1 VNGFVI
7 VKYFSS
13 PQAVQ
18 DDRTTEQ
25 GAIATLHLLE
35 LTTQD
40 FQRHYLRPGKPVV
53 ITGLLQHQEPWTL
66 EFLCQHLGNSV
77 FPVRQYGRDRYQQD
91 KREWAD
97 MGSGVT
103 VHSLSFRE
111 YADLIRSG
119 QAYEQ
124 DLYLARCGLQ
134 GTPLEQAAVLTQ
146 AESALGLSGSVT
158 PLNLWCGPAG
168 HTSCLHYDPMDGTLM
183 QLVGTKQIIL
193 FPPSQLYNLHPFSV
207 WNHLLHG
214 AKRRA
219 VYSQVYPNRP
229 DFESF
234 PRLQEA
240 LPYRIDVT
248 LNPGEILFI
257 PSGWWHE
264 VTSVGEG
271 LVCSVNRWWNVPWGR
286 SLRNWS
292 KWRAHLGSVLGLPHV
307 FSNLISALPTA
318 AREQKLKEI
327 IQRF

>member
-1 VNGFVI
+1 VNGFSI
-7 VKYFSS
+7 VNNLSS
-13 PQAVQ
+13 PALARG
-18 DDRTTEQ
+18 DRPSKS
-25 GAIATLHLLE
+25 GAIAVIDISD
-35 LTTQD
+35 LTAQAFQD
-40 FQRHYLRPGKPVV
+40 QYFRPGVPIVV
-53 ITGLLQHQEPWTL
+53 TGLLANQEPWTL
-66 EFLCQHLGNSV
+66 DFLCQHLGEAV

-91 KREWAD
+91 KRDWAD

-103 VHSLSFRE
+103 VHSISFRE

-119 QAYEQ
+119 EAYKQ
-124 DLYLARCGLQ
+124 DLYLARCSLK
-134 GTPLEQAAVLTQ
+134 GTTLEQAPILTD
-146 AESALGLSGSVT
+146 AESTLGLFGSVT

-183 QLVGTKQIIL
+183 QLVGTKQVTL

-234 PRLQEA
+234 PRFREA
-240 LPYRIDVT
+240 LPHRIDVT
-248 LNPGEILFI
+248 LNPGEILLI
-257 PSGWWHE
+257 PAGWWHE
-264 VTSVGEG
+264 VTSVGNG
-271 LVCSVNRWWNVPWGR
+271 LVCSVNRWWNVPGGR

-292 KWRAHLGSVLGLPHV
+292 KWRAHLGSILGLPHV
-307 FSNLISALPTA
+307 FWNLVSTLPTA
-318 AREQKLKEI
+318 ARGQKLKEI